1 MHPNFLEFALFQCV
15 NMQKGCACGTFL
27 ITTVANQRYLIFP
40 EKPDPGFNFF
50 AKNLPLKKKSTKRM
64 SAKKGSSQI
73 GGYKQNA

>member
-50 AKNLPLKKKSTKRM
+50 AKNLSLKNKNNICQ
-64 SAKKGSSQI
+64 KKGRTELEDTN
-73 GGYKQNA
+73 KHA